1 MIYVFVSGMINV
13 CNEFNQTKRRIK
25 MSRDQDALNETTDF
39 FSWIGRKCYDFW
51 KWGTTGRG
59 VEYQFICKKFQEDLY
74 GKRNDHKLFKD
85 DLYDRSDNS
94 NVRLSNLYKNFN
106 GGAGMELDD
115 ALDNVP
121 AEDKSIIRS
130 STWSWSSGD
139 DMLTFSRN
147 ATKNILTEL
156 KFWQDLDNDQK
167 KHVLQVAKGWYQK
180 ARTNDPNANDY
191 LCAADK
197 LMCGINVGGEVVPE
211 RGVIGGFVTKVNEP
225 DLNPKVWDY
234 EPSYKGDFD
243 PIKYIEELEK
253 EIAQEE
259 KGKTGPDSDKKPTIK
274 EVPDKLP
281 DDKKPNDIKPE
292 DKKPEDKKPND
303 KKTGDKKAED
313 KKPED
318 KNSTE
323 KDKKKIKL
331 SPEKEKAVKESLEQ
345 WDKFMQEKGNDMLK
359 KYREEKKGKS
369 LAQKGVSAKGLT
381 DHLKDGSEKQMT
393 ALHENAHELAD
404 TNTVTPVSESK
415 SR

>member
-1 MIYVFVSGMINV
+1 
-13 CNEFNQTKRRIK
+13 

-51 KWGTTGRG
+51 KWSTTGRG
-59 VEYQFICKKFQEDLY
+59 VEYQFICRKFQEDLY

-106 GGAGMELDD
+106 GGAGFELDC

-147 ATKNILTEL
+147 ATVNILTEL

-253 EIAQEE
+253 EIAEEE
-259 KGKTGPDSDKKPTIK
+259 KGKAGLTSDKKPVIK

-281 DDKKPNDIKPE
+281 DDKKPE
-292 DKKPEDKKPND
+292 DKK
-303 KKTGDKKAED
+303 T
-313 KKPED
+313 
-318 KNSTE
+318 
-323 KDKKKIKL
+323 IKL

-345 WDKFMQEKGNDMLK
+345 WNKFMNEKGKDMLK
-359 KYREEKKGKS
+359 KYREKEQFREMPK
-369 LAQKGVSAKGLT
+369 AGVSAKGLT
-381 DHLKDGSEKQMT
+381 DHLKDGSKKQMT